1 MPLFKGKRW
10 AACLG
15 MACLVLLFAVAV
27 NAQNNGITLTAITP
41 QQVTI
46 GAGIA
51 TISLSGS
58 GFTDTMGLQLIS
70 RSPYLQ
76 VLSLTASSFTSATA
90 VVMAVPGAQPGP
102 VRLDLRDNFGNN
114 TFSQATPPLVLIS
127 ANAISAPL
135 AVRDAAIV
143 YPQPGT
149 LLAPGNPIF
158 ARAILATSG
167 SGVIVGTFALDG
179 VTYDQFTVVAGAGAP
194 VQVESKMPIPFT
206 SGGTHDLQL
215 QILSPRPLV
224 SGTVRLI
231 GVPESRTALQLISP
245 ADGSSA
251 SAPAPFRWTMVP
263 GATAYEVL
271 IGRQP
276 FDVGARVW
284 RTSLDSWTPTDADWA
299 GLGSG
304 DFYWTVRPIFAG
316 EVIGTG
322 PSFRRVVLF
331 TGAFTLSVG
340 APLPGPRPS
349 SLVLNWSGAPEGALY
364 FLEFFPSGGGQR
376 LFTAFTRAPKYLL
389 RFPAGSSDLDY
400 TVTAFDASGVRLGE
414 PAKGT
419 AIAPRSS
426 VQGKNDGVKFAAGPV
441 AVTGLSPKDGASV
454 NSSQPPIGATWSG
467 NVAQEDVA
475 IFVGSSDVTGM
486 AVIQAG
492 RFTYTPVLPL
502 PEGATTVKL
511 TLGDVQQAW
520 SFTVKSGA
528 PAAAASTPSAT
539 PAGEPAA
546 PRAEKTSSKEG
557 SKPSGAWTAQVG
569 GTGTEISGSRPDQ
582 QDTFRATLSSQSDIG
597 SGGYFF
603 KDTADAAFRHDFT
616 DPSRTVSESRNW
628 LFSGGYKGANWGAE
642 GQVGYGSVDIL
653 GDSQLVTSGLARGGA
668 EVKLN
673 TLAGQFGA
681 YSSFDNTTP
690 SLGSA
695 SGSSDMRVRAA
706 SYALP
711 LPSDKYTVRLMG
723 LWTDQDASAY
733 LPGGSGRVFGIL
745 GKFAFSPQLSMY
757 LEAAQ
762 GRTSPDG
769 GTETQ
774 GNAYRLGF
782 GGVIYGTSYTL
793 NFRRVASTFSNAAN
807 PGYSQGGVPDR
818 SGADLS
824 LSRVFGKL
832 ATSFTYRYAKDGVGD
847 SMSGSSNGTQ
857 NATTLTF
864 SLPVG
869 TALSFMLSLNGER
882 DRGGENALYPLPGT
896 KRNIYGWTLGSTQRA
911 SKLFFSETYT
921 GQRVKDDLNPTAK
934 MNMDSFVLTMGG
946 NITTS
951 LGVAATGSY
960 TRSKG
965 AALVGTTD
973 LYVFSLSPYW
983 NIESWKLTIMPRAMY
998 TKTKND
1004 LGTIDTRMEQYGLT
1018 IQWSPTWM
1026 RSLMALQGT
1035 AEWNSNKTGVAP
1047 VYPVPPGTYM
1057 PPSLSDHRYLLSL
1070 TIHWGGGKG
1079 TLNDRYTQ
1087 PGMPGTL
1094 GAGAAPS
1101 PIPPSGYNQGGMGL

>member
-1 MPLFKGKRW
+1 MAAGLACCIFLFPSAG
-10 AACLG
+10 A
-15 MACLVLLFAVAV
+15 M
-27 NAQNNGITLTAITP
+27 AQNAGLTLTAISP
-41 QQVTI
+41 QQITI
-46 GAGIA
+46 GTGPM
-51 TISLSGS
+51 TVTLLGS
-58 GFTDTMGLQLIS
+58 GFSARYGTRLVSQ
-70 RSPYLQ
+70 SPYVQIL
-76 VLSLTASSFTSATA
+76 SFTITGFSSATA

-102 VRLDLRDNFGNN
+102 VRLDLMDRYADTTVG
-114 TFSQATPPLVLIS
+114 QAVPPLVLIGAS
-127 ANAISAPL
+127 AISAPL

-149 LLAPGNPIF
+149 LLAPNNPIF
-158 ARAILATSG
+158 ARGVLATSG
-167 SGVIVGTFALDG
+167 SGVIIGAFTLDG
-179 VTYDQFTVVAGAGAP
+179 VAYDQFTVVAGAGAP

-215 QILSPRPLV
+215 AILSPQPFA
-224 SGTVRLI
+224 SGAVRVV

-245 ADGSSA
+245 SEGWSA
-251 SAPAPFRWTMVP
+251 SAPAPFKWTMVP

-276 FDVGARVW
+276 FDTGAKVW
-284 RTSLDSWTPTDADWA
+284 RTSLDYWTPTGADWK
-299 GLGSG
+299 GLGNG
-304 DFYWTVRPIFAG
+304 EFYWTVKPIFAG
-316 EVIGTG
+316 DVRGTG
-322 PSFRRVVLF
+322 PAFRRVVIF
-331 TGAFTLSVG
+331 SGGFTLTAN
-340 APLPGPRPS
+340 APAPGPRPS
-349 SLVLNWSGAPEGALY
+349 SLLLSWSGAPEGALY
-364 FLEFFPSGGGQR
+364 FLEFFQAGGNER
-376 LFTAFTRAPKYLL
+376 LFTAYTREPKYLL
-389 RFPAGSSDLDY
+389 RFPAGASDLDY

-426 VQGKNDGVKFAAGPV
+426 AWPGSGEFKFAAGPV
-441 AVTGLSPKDGASV
+441 SVTGMSPKDGAAVSTQ
-454 NSSQPPIGATWSG
+454 QPSIGATWSG
-467 NVAQEDVA
+467 VVAPEDIA
-475 IFVGSSDVTGM
+475 LFIGTSDVTGM
-486 AVIQAG
+486 ASIQPG
-492 RFTYTPVLPL
+492 RLTYTPILPL
-502 PEGATTVKL
+502 PAGTATVKL

-528 PAAAASTPSAT
+528 PEAGAEASSASK
-539 PAGEPAA
+539 PEEPEPAA
-546 PRAEKTSSKEG
+546 ATSAGKASTKEG
-557 SKPSGAWTAQVG
+557 PKPSGAWTAQIG
-569 GTGTEISGSRPDQ
+569 GTATEISGSNPDQ

-597 SGGYFF
+597 SGGYFL

-616 DPSRTVSESRNW
+616 DPSRTVNESRNW

-642 GQVGYGSVDIL
+642 GQVGYGAVDIL

-668 EVKLN
+668 EAKLD

-690 SLGSA
+690 ALGSA

-757 LEAAQ
+757 VEAAR
-762 GRTSPDG
+762 GSTTPDG

-782 GGVIYGTSYTL
+782 GGTVWNTSYTL

-807 PGYSQGGVPDR
+807 PGYTQGGVPDR

-824 LSRVFGKL
+824 LSRAFGKL
-832 ATSFTYRYAKDGVGD
+832 ATAFTYRYAKDGVGD
-847 SMSGSSNGTQ
+847 SISGSSNGTQ
-857 NATTLTF
+857 HAATMTF

-882 DRGGENALYPLPGT
+882 DRGGQNALYALPGT
-896 KRNIYGWTLGSTQRA
+896 ERNIYGWTLGSTQRA

-934 MNMDSFVLTMGG
+934 MNMDSFVLTAGG

-951 LGVAATGSY
+951 LGIAATGSY

-965 AALVGTTD
+965 SDLVGTTD

-983 NIESWKLTIMPRAMY
+983 NIESWNLTVMPRAMY
-998 TKTKND
+998 TKTKNS
-1004 LGTIDTRMEQYGLT
+1004 LGTLDTRMEQYGLT
-1018 IQWSPTWM
+1018 IQWSPKWM
-1026 RSLMALQGT
+1026 RSLMALQCT
-1035 AEWNSNKTGVAP
+1035 AEWNSNKTGIAP
-1047 VYPVPPGTYM
+1047 AYMPTPGTYT
-1057 PPSLSDHRYLLSL
+1057 PTVLSDHRYMLSL

-1079 TLNDRYTQ
+1079 TLNDRYAQ

-1094 GAGAAPS
+1094 GSGAAPA